1 MRLFRTKPRKTA
13 SPETLQA
20 IPAGTAYH
28 LRDNGNG
35 TFTPV
40 FDLAIDQG
48 LMHGQGKVIVG
59 ETDTDFADSLR
70 MAAIKHENERRG
82 IRVAGFRTF
91 DGQLA

>member
-20 IPAGTAYH
+20 IPAGTVYH
-28 LRDNGNG
+28 LEQRKDG
-35 TFTPV
+35 TFKPV

-48 LMHGQGKVIVG
+48 LQHGKGKVIIG
-59 ETDTDFADSLR
+59 EADQDFVDDLR
-70 MAAIKHENERRG
+70 MMAIRNENERRG